1 MAASLRSSGG
11 ASIRPVLSVDSENS
25 AIRSYLHADGKGD
38 SKSSERPARFA
49 VARFRQIEDI
59 FRQGM
64 MVDAGK
70 ALTDGHPQL
79 SGVIG
84 LLGLTGWFP
93 NYG

>member
-1 MAASLRSSGG
+1 
-11 ASIRPVLSVDSENS
+11 
-25 AIRSYLHADGKGD
+25 
-38 SKSSERPARFA
+38 
-49 VARFRQIEDI
+49 
-59 FRQGM
+59 M